1 MRKIHLVRR
10 QLAGSLHQAAIFVLC
25 VVLSLVTLVSLS
37 GFSRS
42 VHSSFLKDARALH
55 AADIIIHAHSPFSEP
70 LLQELSALEKQ
81 RAVASAR
88 IYEFYSIVRTAT
100 VSYTHLTLP
109 TICSV

>member
-10 QLAGSLHQAAIFVLC
+10 QLTGSLHQAAIFVLC

-55 AADIIIHAHSPFSEP
+55 AADIIIHADPRGRAEP
-70 LLQELSALEKQ
+70 HGGAFAEM
-81 RAVASAR
+81 RAGDAS
-88 IYEFYSIVRTAT
+88 
-100 VSYTHLTLP
+100 
-109 TICSV
+109 